1 MAAGI
6 LEMYL
11 LLMAIVSMNQPSGK
25 NGITPEEEKEI
36 VQRMKEREV
45 TLRQHQLCLEQEI
58 AELEAR
64 QESLER
70 PLWDLETK
78 IPGHTCTV
86 TCLVVPVV
94 LMVWSHL
101 GNGAPGE
108 HREEEPNLGLLGKAW
123 RGVAFLK
130 KPFVLL
136 RAIPVPVGFLEIL
149 Y

>member
-11 LLMAIVSMNQPSGK
+11 VLMAIVSMNQPSGK
-25 NGITPEEEKEI
+25 SGSTPEEEEEI

-64 QESLER
+64 QEAVQW

-78 IPGHTCTV
+78 VPGHSCTV
-86 TCLVVPVV
+86 MCLVVPVV
-94 LMVWSHL
+94 FMVWSQPR
-101 GNGAPGE
+101 NEAPGE
-108 HREEEPNLGLLGKAW
+108 RREEEPELRLLSRAW

-136 RAIPVPVGFLEIL
+136 RAIPIPVGFLEIL